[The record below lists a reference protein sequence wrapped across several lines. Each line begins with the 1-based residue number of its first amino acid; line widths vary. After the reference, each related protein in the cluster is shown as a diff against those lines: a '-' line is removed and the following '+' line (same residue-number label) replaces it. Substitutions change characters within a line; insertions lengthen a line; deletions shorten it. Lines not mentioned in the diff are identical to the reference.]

1 VKKNPEKVWK
11 LTPPPGSSGSG
22 GETGGKN
29 QILWNRSSL
38 ALLGGFCLFLS
49 TLEYL
54 IPKPLPF
61 MRIGLANLPL
71 ILALDLFPP
80 GPFAL
85 LVLIKVSGQALIT
98 GTLAS
103 YVFVFSLAGSSV
115 SALAMYSLR
124 RLLGKN
130 RISFTGLG
138 ICGAVLSNL
147 VQLVLARL
155 FVFGEGVRFLAPLF
169 LVSGLISGAILGLFC
184 ETFAARSRWFRRAR
198 GEDGG
203 VPFSAGPEASGEPD
217 SDGHEEPGEPG
228 RETRRKRRQEQW
240 KRLFRGEDL
249 FITGLCLMILFLCT
263 PSLVFKTLQF
273 LFFWSLMALSGKK
286 SRPLTVF
293 LVMLGV
299 VFGNLLVPYGKLLA
313 EWGPLK
319 ISQGALLTG
328 LHRALTL
335 EGLVL
340 LSGTFIRADLRLPGA
355 FGALLGESFRLFA
368 LLQKRKKGI
377 RSKHVIEGIDRLM
390 LELDQGP
397 ASGSLRPGVP
407 ESGGEGPV
415 RRRAVSVPL
424 LALMALVCAF
434 LALAD
439 EQAFLRWASTVAGF
453 WPGLR
458 WPPDN
463 WG

>member
-1 VKKNPEKVWK
+1 
-11 LTPPPGSSGSG
+11 
-22 GETGGKN
+22 
-29 QILWNRSSL
+29 L

-103 YVFVFSLAGSSV
+103 YVFVFSLAGSSA

-155 FVFGEGVRFLAPLF
+155 FVFGEGVRLLAPLF
-169 LVSGLISGAILGLFC
+169 LASGLISGAILGLFC
-184 ETFAARSRWFRRAR
+184 ETFASQSRWFRRAR
-198 GEDGG
+198 GEKGDG
-203 VPFSAGPEASGEPD
+203 PFRAGPEDAGGPD
-217 SDGHEEPGEPG
+217 SVDSKEPGGPG
-228 RETRRKRRQEQW
+228 RERRREQW
-240 KRLFRGEDL
+240 KRLFRSEDL
-249 FITGLCLMILFLCT
+249 FIAGLCIMLLFLFT
-263 PSLVFKTLQF
+263 SSLIFKALQF
-273 LFFWSLMALSGKK
+273 LFFWFLMALSGKK

-299 VFGNLLVPYGKLLA
+299 VLGNLLVPYGKILA
-313 EWGPLK
+313 EWGPLQ

-368 LLQKRKKGI
+368 LLRKRKKSI
-377 RSKHVIEGIDRLM
+377 RPKRVIEGIDQLM
-390 LELDQGP
+390 MELDQDSTAGGP
-397 ASGSLRPGVP
+397 WPGSPDAPDAP
-407 ESGGEGPV
+407 ESGGAMPAQ
-415 RRRAVSVPL
+415 RRAVSVSL
-424 LALMALVCAF
+424 LALMALVCAL

-439 EQAFLRWASTVAGF
+439 EPAFLQWAPTAAGF
-453 WPGLR
+453 
-458 WPPDN
+458 
-463 WG
+463 